1 MFTDAS
7 ESELKNK
14 KKGSKPYRYKL
25 GKLMVLC
32 GILEV
37 VNVMGDLNTRVGDVA
52 VSVVVGVLEYIAV

>member
-1 MFTDAS
+1 
-7 ESELKNK
+7 
-14 KKGSKPYRYKL
+14 
-25 GKLMVLC
+25 MVLC